1 MDYMRT
7 GGLLFGDNNY
17 DENTDI
23 FDIIIII
30 NHILDITQLELSQ
43 LYVSDINHD
52 GDVSVQDIIQ
62 LISIIL
68 E

>member
-1 MDYMRT
+1 MRT

-17 DENTDI
+17 DQNIDI

-30 NHILDITQLELSQ
+30 NHILEINQLELSQ
-43 LYVSDINHD
+43 LYVSDINYD